1 MTFETLL
8 SIGTVESV
16 TLIES
21 FSLEIAG
28 PLVTSIGGGIAI
40 GGVVVGVLL
49 VIGGV
54 GYVLAVNE
62 E

>member
-1 MTFETLL
+1 VTFETLL